1 MKKEVPTL
9 NPYRYNLHRSSLQF
23 SSKQTPIKER
33 EQHEE
38 IEERIISLEKVSKV
52 CVETMSE
59 GVDSYWLMSKDLE
72 KRVEDINQRVETLTK
87 VVLEMA
93 DDRKLLVKV
102 IKNQHDDITKLA
114 TRFACI
120 AQACN
125 LKREDTISGASFAAE
140 EE

>member
-1 MKKEVPTL
+1 
-9 NPYRYNLHRSSLQF
+9 
-23 SSKQTPIKER
+23 
-33 EQHEE
+33 
-38 IEERIISLEKVSKV
+38 
-52 CVETMSE
+52 MSE
-59 GVDSYWLMSKDLE
+59 GVDSYWLMSKALE

-102 IKNQHDDITKLA
+102 IKNQHDDITELA

-120 AQACN
+120 THACN
-125 LKREDTISGASFAAE
+125 LKQEDNISGASFTPE